1 MPVYEYRCTSCGRT
15 FSTLVRRISESP
27 ATAPAC
33 PACGGASERAL
44 SGFAYHKSLK
54 TKIEQID
61 PQIEKELDYVDNV
74 KGDDPLSRLNLN
86 FPSTPT

>member
-1 MPVYEYRCTSCGRT
+1 M
-15 FSTLVRRISESP
+15 
-27 ATAPAC
+27 AQ
-33 PACGGASERAL
+33 RAL

-74 KGDDPLSRLNLN
+74 KGDGLGS
-86 FPSTPT
+86 